1 MLTSK
6 QQSLLEAKNK
16 MVKFGKGVVKCRILI
31 LILGVLLL
39 IPSLFGMLSTRINY
53 DMLTY
58 LPEDMDTVK
67 GQNILLDDFGKGAF
81 SMVVVEGLETKEVA
95 DLKEKIQQVNHVES
109 VIWYDSL
116 MDLSVPMELLPE
128 KYYDAFNNGDAT
140 VMAVFFDTSTSADET
155 MEAITQI
162 RQTTEGQCFVSG
174 MSAMV
179 TDLKALCEQEE
190 PIYVG
195 LAVLFATIAMM
206 LFLDSWILP
215 FIFLASIGM
224 AILYNLGSNFM
235 LGEISYVTKA
245 LAAVLQLAVTM
256 DYSIFLWHSYSEEK
270 CNFNGDKKEAMA
282 QAIAHTITSVVGSSI
297 TTIAGFIALCFMSF
311 TLGWDLGI
319 VMAKGVLL
327 GVICCVTVLPSLILV
342 LDRPIE
348 KTMHR
353 SLLPKMDG
361 LSRFIT
367 KRAWVFLAIFLVIV
381 SPALYGYSNT
391 KMYYDFSESL
401 PQDLDYMIA
410 NTKLKD
416 RFDISTT
423 HMILADAKMEAKDA
437 QAMIKEID
445 QVDGVSYALGFNSV
459 VGSAVPEE
467 ILPSSITD
475 LLKND
480 KYQLFLIN
488 SQYSVASDEV
498 NGQITQINNI
508 LKKYDPNGMLIGE
521 ASCTKDL
528 IQVTNHDFNVVNII
542 SIISIFIIIALVLR
556 SISLPVI
563 LVAVIEFAVF
573 INLGIPFYTNVS
585 LPFVAPICISTIQLG
600 ATVDYAILMTTRYKR
615 ERFQGHDK
623 KEAVSIALSTSIS
636 SILVSALGF
645 FAATFGVGLYSNID
659 MISSMCNLMA
669 RGAIISMLSVMFI
682 LPAMLLLFD
691 PVIGKTTLGFRPKKQ
706 KVSQ

>member
-1 MLTSK
+1 
-6 QQSLLEAKNK
+6 
-16 MVKFGKGVVKCRILI
+16 
-31 LILGVLLL
+31 
-39 IPSLFGMLSTRINY
+39 
-53 DMLTY
+53 
-58 LPEDMDTVK
+58 
-67 GQNILLDDFGKGAF
+67 
-81 SMVVVEGLETKEVA
+81 
-95 DLKEKIQQVNHVES
+95 
-109 VIWYDSL
+109 
-116 MDLSVPMELLPE
+116 
-128 KYYDAFNNGDAT
+128 
-140 VMAVFFDTSTSADET
+140 
-155 MEAITQI
+155 
-162 RQTTEGQCFVSG
+162 
-174 MSAMV
+174 
-179 TDLKALCEQEE
+179 
-190 PIYVG
+190 
-195 LAVLFATIAMM
+195 
-206 LFLDSWILP
+206 
-215 FIFLASIGM
+215 
-224 AILYNLGSNFM
+224 
-235 LGEISYVTKA
+235 
-245 LAAVLQLAVTM
+245 
-256 DYSIFLWHSYSEEK
+256 
-270 CNFNGDKKEAMA
+270 
-282 QAIAHTITSVVGSSI
+282 
-297 TTIAGFIALCFMSF
+297 
-311 TLGWDLGI
+311 
-319 VMAKGVLL
+319 
-327 GVICCVTVLPSLILV
+327 
-342 LDRPIE
+342 
-348 KTMHR
+348 
-353 SLLPKMDG
+353 
-361 LSRFIT
+361 
-367 KRAWVFLAIFLVIV
+367 
-381 SPALYGYSNT
+381 
-391 KMYYDFSESL
+391 
-401 PQDLDYMIA
+401 MIA
-410 NTKLKD
+410 NTELKD

-423 HMILADAKMEAKDA
+423 HMILADSKMEAKNA

-445 QVDGVSYALGFNSV
+445 QLDGVSYALGFNSV

>member
-1 MLTSK
+1 
-6 QQSLLEAKNK
+6 
-16 MVKFGKGVVKCRILI
+16 
-31 LILGVLLL
+31 
-39 IPSLFGMLSTRINY
+39 
-53 DMLTY
+53 
-58 LPEDMDTVK
+58 
-67 GQNILLDDFGKGAF
+67 
-81 SMVVVEGLETKEVA
+81 
-95 DLKEKIQQVNHVES
+95 
-109 VIWYDSL
+109 
-116 MDLSVPMELLPE
+116 
-128 KYYDAFNNGDAT
+128 
-140 VMAVFFDTSTSADET
+140 
-155 MEAITQI
+155 
-162 RQTTEGQCFVSG
+162 
-174 MSAMV
+174 
-179 TDLKALCEQEE
+179 
-190 PIYVG
+190 
-195 LAVLFATIAMM
+195 
-206 LFLDSWILP
+206 
-215 FIFLASIGM
+215 
-224 AILYNLGSNFM
+224 
-235 LGEISYVTKA
+235 
-245 LAAVLQLAVTM
+245 
-256 DYSIFLWHSYSEEK
+256 
-270 CNFNGDKKEAMA
+270 
-282 QAIAHTITSVVGSSI
+282 
-297 TTIAGFIALCFMSF
+297 
-311 TLGWDLGI
+311 
-319 VMAKGVLL
+319 
-327 GVICCVTVLPSLILV
+327 
-342 LDRPIE
+342 
-348 KTMHR
+348 
-353 SLLPKMDG
+353 
-361 LSRFIT
+361 
-367 KRAWVFLAIFLVIV
+367 
-381 SPALYGYSNT
+381 
-391 KMYYDFSESL
+391 
-401 PQDLDYMIA
+401 MIA

-437 QAMIKEID
+437 QAMLKEID

>member
-1 MLTSK
+1 
-6 QQSLLEAKNK
+6 
-16 MVKFGKGVVKCRILI
+16 
-31 LILGVLLL
+31 
-39 IPSLFGMLSTRINY
+39 
-53 DMLTY
+53 
-58 LPEDMDTVK
+58 
-67 GQNILLDDFGKGAF
+67 
-81 SMVVVEGLETKEVA
+81 
-95 DLKEKIQQVNHVES
+95 
-109 VIWYDSL
+109 
-116 MDLSVPMELLPE
+116 
-128 KYYDAFNNGDAT
+128 
-140 VMAVFFDTSTSADET
+140 
-155 MEAITQI
+155 
-162 RQTTEGQCFVSG
+162 
-174 MSAMV
+174 
-179 TDLKALCEQEE
+179 
-190 PIYVG
+190 
-195 LAVLFATIAMM
+195 
-206 LFLDSWILP
+206 
-215 FIFLASIGM
+215 
-224 AILYNLGSNFM
+224 
-235 LGEISYVTKA
+235 
-245 LAAVLQLAVTM
+245 M

-270 CNFNGDKKEAMA
+270 CNFNGDRKEAMA

-381 SPALYGYSNT
+381 GPALYGYSNT

-508 LKKYDPNGMLIGE
+508 LKKI
-521 ASCTKDL
+521 
-528 IQVTNHDFNVVNII
+528 
-542 SIISIFIIIALVLR
+542 
-556 SISLPVI
+556 
-563 LVAVIEFAVF
+563 
-573 INLGIPFYTNVS
+573 
-585 LPFVAPICISTIQLG
+585 
-600 ATVDYAILMTTRYKR
+600 
-615 ERFQGHDK
+615 
-623 KEAVSIALSTSIS
+623 
-636 SILVSALGF
+636 
-645 FAATFGVGLYSNID
+645 
-659 MISSMCNLMA
+659 
-669 RGAIISMLSVMFI
+669 
-682 LPAMLLLFD
+682 
-691 PVIGKTTLGFRPKKQ
+691 
-706 KVSQ
+706 

>member
-1 MLTSK
+1 
-6 QQSLLEAKNK
+6 
-16 MVKFGKGVVKCRILI
+16 
-31 LILGVLLL
+31 
-39 IPSLFGMLSTRINY
+39 
-53 DMLTY
+53 
-58 LPEDMDTVK
+58 
-67 GQNILLDDFGKGAF
+67 
-81 SMVVVEGLETKEVA
+81 
-95 DLKEKIQQVNHVES
+95 
-109 VIWYDSL
+109 
-116 MDLSVPMELLPE
+116 
-128 KYYDAFNNGDAT
+128 
-140 VMAVFFDTSTSADET
+140 
-155 MEAITQI
+155 
-162 RQTTEGQCFVSG
+162 
-174 MSAMV
+174 
-179 TDLKALCEQEE
+179 
-190 PIYVG
+190 
-195 LAVLFATIAMM
+195 
-206 LFLDSWILP
+206 
-215 FIFLASIGM
+215 
-224 AILYNLGSNFM
+224 
-235 LGEISYVTKA
+235 
-245 LAAVLQLAVTM
+245 
-256 DYSIFLWHSYSEEK
+256 
-270 CNFNGDKKEAMA
+270 
-282 QAIAHTITSVVGSSI
+282 
-297 TTIAGFIALCFMSF
+297 
-311 TLGWDLGI
+311 
-319 VMAKGVLL
+319 
-327 GVICCVTVLPSLILV
+327 
-342 LDRPIE
+342 
-348 KTMHR
+348 
-353 SLLPKMDG
+353 
-361 LSRFIT
+361 
-367 KRAWVFLAIFLVIV
+367 
-381 SPALYGYSNT
+381 
-391 KMYYDFSESL
+391 
-401 PQDLDYMIA
+401 MIA

>member
-1 MLTSK
+1 
-6 QQSLLEAKNK
+6 
-16 MVKFGKGVVKCRILI
+16 
-31 LILGVLLL
+31 
-39 IPSLFGMLSTRINY
+39 
-53 DMLTY
+53 
-58 LPEDMDTVK
+58 
-67 GQNILLDDFGKGAF
+67 
-81 SMVVVEGLETKEVA
+81 
-95 DLKEKIQQVNHVES
+95 
-109 VIWYDSL
+109 
-116 MDLSVPMELLPE
+116 
-128 KYYDAFNNGDAT
+128 
-140 VMAVFFDTSTSADET
+140 
-155 MEAITQI
+155 
-162 RQTTEGQCFVSG
+162 
-174 MSAMV
+174 
-179 TDLKALCEQEE
+179 
-190 PIYVG
+190 
-195 LAVLFATIAMM
+195 
-206 LFLDSWILP
+206 
-215 FIFLASIGM
+215 
-224 AILYNLGSNFM
+224 
-235 LGEISYVTKA
+235 
-245 LAAVLQLAVTM
+245 
-256 DYSIFLWHSYSEEK
+256 
-270 CNFNGDKKEAMA
+270 
-282 QAIAHTITSVVGSSI
+282 
-297 TTIAGFIALCFMSF
+297 
-311 TLGWDLGI
+311 
-319 VMAKGVLL
+319 
-327 GVICCVTVLPSLILV
+327 
-342 LDRPIE
+342 
-348 KTMHR
+348 
-353 SLLPKMDG
+353 
-361 LSRFIT
+361 
-367 KRAWVFLAIFLVIV
+367 
-381 SPALYGYSNT
+381 
-391 KMYYDFSESL
+391 
-401 PQDLDYMIA
+401 MIA

-691 PVIGKTTLGFRPKKQ
+691 PVIGKTTLGFRSKKQ

>member
-1 MLTSK
+1 
-6 QQSLLEAKNK
+6 
-16 MVKFGKGVVKCRILI
+16 
-31 LILGVLLL
+31 
-39 IPSLFGMLSTRINY
+39 
-53 DMLTY
+53 
-58 LPEDMDTVK
+58 
-67 GQNILLDDFGKGAF
+67 
-81 SMVVVEGLETKEVA
+81 
-95 DLKEKIQQVNHVES
+95 
-109 VIWYDSL
+109 
-116 MDLSVPMELLPE
+116 
-128 KYYDAFNNGDAT
+128 
-140 VMAVFFDTSTSADET
+140 
-155 MEAITQI
+155 
-162 RQTTEGQCFVSG
+162 
-174 MSAMV
+174 
-179 TDLKALCEQEE
+179 
-190 PIYVG
+190 
-195 LAVLFATIAMM
+195 
-206 LFLDSWILP
+206 
-215 FIFLASIGM
+215 
-224 AILYNLGSNFM
+224 
-235 LGEISYVTKA
+235 
-245 LAAVLQLAVTM
+245 
-256 DYSIFLWHSYSEEK
+256 
-270 CNFNGDKKEAMA
+270 
-282 QAIAHTITSVVGSSI
+282 
-297 TTIAGFIALCFMSF
+297 
-311 TLGWDLGI
+311 
-319 VMAKGVLL
+319 
-327 GVICCVTVLPSLILV
+327 
-342 LDRPIE
+342 
-348 KTMHR
+348 
-353 SLLPKMDG
+353 
-361 LSRFIT
+361 
-367 KRAWVFLAIFLVIV
+367 
-381 SPALYGYSNT
+381 
-391 KMYYDFSESL
+391 
-401 PQDLDYMIA
+401 
-410 NTKLKD
+410 
-416 RFDISTT
+416 
-423 HMILADAKMEAKDA
+423 
-437 QAMIKEID
+437 MIKEID

-542 SIISIFIIIALVLR
+542 SIISIFIIISLVLR

-623 KEAVSIALSTSIS
+623 KKAVSIALSTSIS

-691 PVIGKTTLGFRPKKQ
+691 PVISKTTLGFRPKKQ

>member
-1 MLTSK
+1 
-6 QQSLLEAKNK
+6 
-16 MVKFGKGVVKCRILI
+16 
-31 LILGVLLL
+31 
-39 IPSLFGMLSTRINY
+39 
-53 DMLTY
+53 
-58 LPEDMDTVK
+58 
-67 GQNILLDDFGKGAF
+67 
-81 SMVVVEGLETKEVA
+81 
-95 DLKEKIQQVNHVES
+95 
-109 VIWYDSL
+109 
-116 MDLSVPMELLPE
+116 
-128 KYYDAFNNGDAT
+128 
-140 VMAVFFDTSTSADET
+140 
-155 MEAITQI
+155 
-162 RQTTEGQCFVSG
+162 
-174 MSAMV
+174 
-179 TDLKALCEQEE
+179 
-190 PIYVG
+190 
-195 LAVLFATIAMM
+195 
-206 LFLDSWILP
+206 
-215 FIFLASIGM
+215 
-224 AILYNLGSNFM
+224 
-235 LGEISYVTKA
+235 
-245 LAAVLQLAVTM
+245 
-256 DYSIFLWHSYSEEK
+256 
-270 CNFNGDKKEAMA
+270 
-282 QAIAHTITSVVGSSI
+282 
-297 TTIAGFIALCFMSF
+297 
-311 TLGWDLGI
+311 
-319 VMAKGVLL
+319 
-327 GVICCVTVLPSLILV
+327 
-342 LDRPIE
+342 
-348 KTMHR
+348 
-353 SLLPKMDG
+353 
-361 LSRFIT
+361 
-367 KRAWVFLAIFLVIV
+367 
-381 SPALYGYSNT
+381 
-391 KMYYDFSESL
+391 MYYDFSESL

-521 ASCTKDL
+521 APCTKDL

-623 KEAVSIALSTSIS
+623 KEAVSIALSTSIF

>member
-1 MLTSK
+1 
-6 QQSLLEAKNK
+6 
-16 MVKFGKGVVKCRILI
+16 
-31 LILGVLLL
+31 
-39 IPSLFGMLSTRINY
+39 
-53 DMLTY
+53 
-58 LPEDMDTVK
+58 
-67 GQNILLDDFGKGAF
+67 
-81 SMVVVEGLETKEVA
+81 
-95 DLKEKIQQVNHVES
+95 
-109 VIWYDSL
+109 
-116 MDLSVPMELLPE
+116 
-128 KYYDAFNNGDAT
+128 
-140 VMAVFFDTSTSADET
+140 
-155 MEAITQI
+155 
-162 RQTTEGQCFVSG
+162 
-174 MSAMV
+174 
-179 TDLKALCEQEE
+179 
-190 PIYVG
+190 
-195 LAVLFATIAMM
+195 
-206 LFLDSWILP
+206 
-215 FIFLASIGM
+215 
-224 AILYNLGSNFM
+224 
-235 LGEISYVTKA
+235 
-245 LAAVLQLAVTM
+245 
-256 DYSIFLWHSYSEEK
+256 
-270 CNFNGDKKEAMA
+270 
-282 QAIAHTITSVVGSSI
+282 
-297 TTIAGFIALCFMSF
+297 
-311 TLGWDLGI
+311 
-319 VMAKGVLL
+319 
-327 GVICCVTVLPSLILV
+327 
-342 LDRPIE
+342 
-348 KTMHR
+348 
-353 SLLPKMDG
+353 
-361 LSRFIT
+361 
-367 KRAWVFLAIFLVIV
+367 
-381 SPALYGYSNT
+381 
-391 KMYYDFSESL
+391 
-401 PQDLDYMIA
+401 
-410 NTKLKD
+410 
-416 RFDISTT
+416 
-423 HMILADAKMEAKDA
+423 MEAKDA
-437 QAMIKEID
+437 QAMLKEID

>member
-1 MLTSK
+1 
-6 QQSLLEAKNK
+6 
-16 MVKFGKGVVKCRILI
+16 
-31 LILGVLLL
+31 
-39 IPSLFGMLSTRINY
+39 
-53 DMLTY
+53 
-58 LPEDMDTVK
+58 
-67 GQNILLDDFGKGAF
+67 
-81 SMVVVEGLETKEVA
+81 
-95 DLKEKIQQVNHVES
+95 
-109 VIWYDSL
+109 
-116 MDLSVPMELLPE
+116 
-128 KYYDAFNNGDAT
+128 
-140 VMAVFFDTSTSADET
+140 
-155 MEAITQI
+155 
-162 RQTTEGQCFVSG
+162 
-174 MSAMV
+174 
-179 TDLKALCEQEE
+179 
-190 PIYVG
+190 
-195 LAVLFATIAMM
+195 
-206 LFLDSWILP
+206 
-215 FIFLASIGM
+215 
-224 AILYNLGSNFM
+224 
-235 LGEISYVTKA
+235 
-245 LAAVLQLAVTM
+245 
-256 DYSIFLWHSYSEEK
+256 
-270 CNFNGDKKEAMA
+270 
-282 QAIAHTITSVVGSSI
+282 
-297 TTIAGFIALCFMSF
+297 
-311 TLGWDLGI
+311 
-319 VMAKGVLL
+319 
-327 GVICCVTVLPSLILV
+327 
-342 LDRPIE
+342 
-348 KTMHR
+348 
-353 SLLPKMDG
+353 
-361 LSRFIT
+361 
-367 KRAWVFLAIFLVIV
+367 
-381 SPALYGYSNT
+381 
-391 KMYYDFSESL
+391 
-401 PQDLDYMIA
+401 
-410 NTKLKD
+410 
-416 RFDISTT
+416 
-423 HMILADAKMEAKDA
+423 MEAKDA

>member
-1 MLTSK
+1 
-6 QQSLLEAKNK
+6 
-16 MVKFGKGVVKCRILI
+16 
-31 LILGVLLL
+31 
-39 IPSLFGMLSTRINY
+39 
-53 DMLTY
+53 
-58 LPEDMDTVK
+58 
-67 GQNILLDDFGKGAF
+67 
-81 SMVVVEGLETKEVA
+81 
-95 DLKEKIQQVNHVES
+95 
-109 VIWYDSL
+109 
-116 MDLSVPMELLPE
+116 
-128 KYYDAFNNGDAT
+128 
-140 VMAVFFDTSTSADET
+140 
-155 MEAITQI
+155 
-162 RQTTEGQCFVSG
+162 
-174 MSAMV
+174 
-179 TDLKALCEQEE
+179 
-190 PIYVG
+190 
-195 LAVLFATIAMM
+195 
-206 LFLDSWILP
+206 
-215 FIFLASIGM
+215 
-224 AILYNLGSNFM
+224 
-235 LGEISYVTKA
+235 
-245 LAAVLQLAVTM
+245 
-256 DYSIFLWHSYSEEK
+256 
-270 CNFNGDKKEAMA
+270 
-282 QAIAHTITSVVGSSI
+282 
-297 TTIAGFIALCFMSF
+297 
-311 TLGWDLGI
+311 
-319 VMAKGVLL
+319 
-327 GVICCVTVLPSLILV
+327 
-342 LDRPIE
+342 
-348 KTMHR
+348 
-353 SLLPKMDG
+353 
-361 LSRFIT
+361 
-367 KRAWVFLAIFLVIV
+367 
-381 SPALYGYSNT
+381 
-391 KMYYDFSESL
+391 
-401 PQDLDYMIA
+401 MIA
-410 NTKLKD
+410 NTELKD

-423 HMILADAKMEAKDA
+423 HMILADSKMEAKNA

-445 QVDGVSYALGFNSV
+445 QLDGVSYALGFNSV

-498 NGQITQINNI
+498 NSQITQINNI

>member
-1 MLTSK
+1 
-6 QQSLLEAKNK
+6 
-16 MVKFGKGVVKCRILI
+16 
-31 LILGVLLL
+31 
-39 IPSLFGMLSTRINY
+39 
-53 DMLTY
+53 
-58 LPEDMDTVK
+58 
-67 GQNILLDDFGKGAF
+67 
-81 SMVVVEGLETKEVA
+81 
-95 DLKEKIQQVNHVES
+95 
-109 VIWYDSL
+109 
-116 MDLSVPMELLPE
+116 
-128 KYYDAFNNGDAT
+128 
-140 VMAVFFDTSTSADET
+140 
-155 MEAITQI
+155 
-162 RQTTEGQCFVSG
+162 
-174 MSAMV
+174 
-179 TDLKALCEQEE
+179 
-190 PIYVG
+190 
-195 LAVLFATIAMM
+195 
-206 LFLDSWILP
+206 
-215 FIFLASIGM
+215 
-224 AILYNLGSNFM
+224 
-235 LGEISYVTKA
+235 
-245 LAAVLQLAVTM
+245 
-256 DYSIFLWHSYSEEK
+256 
-270 CNFNGDKKEAMA
+270 
-282 QAIAHTITSVVGSSI
+282 
-297 TTIAGFIALCFMSF
+297 
-311 TLGWDLGI
+311 
-319 VMAKGVLL
+319 
-327 GVICCVTVLPSLILV
+327 
-342 LDRPIE
+342 
-348 KTMHR
+348 
-353 SLLPKMDG
+353 
-361 LSRFIT
+361 
-367 KRAWVFLAIFLVIV
+367 
-381 SPALYGYSNT
+381 
-391 KMYYDFSESL
+391 
-401 PQDLDYMIA
+401 MIA

-508 LKKYDPNGMLIGE
+508 LKKYVPNGMLIGE

>member
-1 MLTSK
+1 
-6 QQSLLEAKNK
+6 
-16 MVKFGKGVVKCRILI
+16 
-31 LILGVLLL
+31 
-39 IPSLFGMLSTRINY
+39 
-53 DMLTY
+53 
-58 LPEDMDTVK
+58 
-67 GQNILLDDFGKGAF
+67 
-81 SMVVVEGLETKEVA
+81 
-95 DLKEKIQQVNHVES
+95 
-109 VIWYDSL
+109 
-116 MDLSVPMELLPE
+116 
-128 KYYDAFNNGDAT
+128 
-140 VMAVFFDTSTSADET
+140 
-155 MEAITQI
+155 
-162 RQTTEGQCFVSG
+162 
-174 MSAMV
+174 
-179 TDLKALCEQEE
+179 
-190 PIYVG
+190 
-195 LAVLFATIAMM
+195 
-206 LFLDSWILP
+206 
-215 FIFLASIGM
+215 
-224 AILYNLGSNFM
+224 
-235 LGEISYVTKA
+235 
-245 LAAVLQLAVTM
+245 
-256 DYSIFLWHSYSEEK
+256 
-270 CNFNGDKKEAMA
+270 
-282 QAIAHTITSVVGSSI
+282 
-297 TTIAGFIALCFMSF
+297 
-311 TLGWDLGI
+311 
-319 VMAKGVLL
+319 
-327 GVICCVTVLPSLILV
+327 
-342 LDRPIE
+342 
-348 KTMHR
+348 
-353 SLLPKMDG
+353 
-361 LSRFIT
+361 
-367 KRAWVFLAIFLVIV
+367 
-381 SPALYGYSNT
+381 
-391 KMYYDFSESL
+391 
-401 PQDLDYMIA
+401 
-410 NTKLKD
+410 
-416 RFDISTT
+416 
-423 HMILADAKMEAKDA
+423 MILADAKMEAKDA

-615 ERFQGHDK
+615 ERFQGHNK

>member
-1 MLTSK
+1 
-6 QQSLLEAKNK
+6 
-16 MVKFGKGVVKCRILI
+16 
-31 LILGVLLL
+31 
-39 IPSLFGMLSTRINY
+39 
-53 DMLTY
+53 
-58 LPEDMDTVK
+58 
-67 GQNILLDDFGKGAF
+67 
-81 SMVVVEGLETKEVA
+81 
-95 DLKEKIQQVNHVES
+95 
-109 VIWYDSL
+109 
-116 MDLSVPMELLPE
+116 
-128 KYYDAFNNGDAT
+128 
-140 VMAVFFDTSTSADET
+140 
-155 MEAITQI
+155 
-162 RQTTEGQCFVSG
+162 
-174 MSAMV
+174 
-179 TDLKALCEQEE
+179 
-190 PIYVG
+190 
-195 LAVLFATIAMM
+195 
-206 LFLDSWILP
+206 
-215 FIFLASIGM
+215 
-224 AILYNLGSNFM
+224 
-235 LGEISYVTKA
+235 
-245 LAAVLQLAVTM
+245 
-256 DYSIFLWHSYSEEK
+256 
-270 CNFNGDKKEAMA
+270 
-282 QAIAHTITSVVGSSI
+282 
-297 TTIAGFIALCFMSF
+297 
-311 TLGWDLGI
+311 
-319 VMAKGVLL
+319 
-327 GVICCVTVLPSLILV
+327 
-342 LDRPIE
+342 
-348 KTMHR
+348 
-353 SLLPKMDG
+353 
-361 LSRFIT
+361 
-367 KRAWVFLAIFLVIV
+367 
-381 SPALYGYSNT
+381 
-391 KMYYDFSESL
+391 
-401 PQDLDYMIA
+401 
-410 NTKLKD
+410 
-416 RFDISTT
+416 
-423 HMILADAKMEAKDA
+423 MILADAKMEAKDA

>member
-1 MLTSK
+1 
-6 QQSLLEAKNK
+6 
-16 MVKFGKGVVKCRILI
+16 
-31 LILGVLLL
+31 
-39 IPSLFGMLSTRINY
+39 
-53 DMLTY
+53 
-58 LPEDMDTVK
+58 
-67 GQNILLDDFGKGAF
+67 
-81 SMVVVEGLETKEVA
+81 
-95 DLKEKIQQVNHVES
+95 
-109 VIWYDSL
+109 
-116 MDLSVPMELLPE
+116 
-128 KYYDAFNNGDAT
+128 
-140 VMAVFFDTSTSADET
+140 
-155 MEAITQI
+155 
-162 RQTTEGQCFVSG
+162 
-174 MSAMV
+174 
-179 TDLKALCEQEE
+179 
-190 PIYVG
+190 
-195 LAVLFATIAMM
+195 
-206 LFLDSWILP
+206 
-215 FIFLASIGM
+215 
-224 AILYNLGSNFM
+224 
-235 LGEISYVTKA
+235 
-245 LAAVLQLAVTM
+245 
-256 DYSIFLWHSYSEEK
+256 
-270 CNFNGDKKEAMA
+270 
-282 QAIAHTITSVVGSSI
+282 
-297 TTIAGFIALCFMSF
+297 
-311 TLGWDLGI
+311 
-319 VMAKGVLL
+319 
-327 GVICCVTVLPSLILV
+327 
-342 LDRPIE
+342 
-348 KTMHR
+348 
-353 SLLPKMDG
+353 
-361 LSRFIT
+361 
-367 KRAWVFLAIFLVIV
+367 
-381 SPALYGYSNT
+381 
-391 KMYYDFSESL
+391 
-401 PQDLDYMIA
+401 MIA
-410 NTKLKD
+410 NTELKD

-423 HMILADAKMEAKDA
+423 HMILADAKMEAKNA

-445 QVDGVSYALGFNSV
+445 QLDGVSYALGFNSV

-498 NGQITQINNI
+498 NNQITQINNI

>member
-1 MLTSK
+1 
-6 QQSLLEAKNK
+6 
-16 MVKFGKGVVKCRILI
+16 
-31 LILGVLLL
+31 
-39 IPSLFGMLSTRINY
+39 
-53 DMLTY
+53 
-58 LPEDMDTVK
+58 
-67 GQNILLDDFGKGAF
+67 
-81 SMVVVEGLETKEVA
+81 
-95 DLKEKIQQVNHVES
+95 
-109 VIWYDSL
+109 
-116 MDLSVPMELLPE
+116 
-128 KYYDAFNNGDAT
+128 
-140 VMAVFFDTSTSADET
+140 
-155 MEAITQI
+155 
-162 RQTTEGQCFVSG
+162 
-174 MSAMV
+174 
-179 TDLKALCEQEE
+179 
-190 PIYVG
+190 
-195 LAVLFATIAMM
+195 
-206 LFLDSWILP
+206 
-215 FIFLASIGM
+215 
-224 AILYNLGSNFM
+224 
-235 LGEISYVTKA
+235 
-245 LAAVLQLAVTM
+245 
-256 DYSIFLWHSYSEEK
+256 
-270 CNFNGDKKEAMA
+270 
-282 QAIAHTITSVVGSSI
+282 
-297 TTIAGFIALCFMSF
+297 
-311 TLGWDLGI
+311 
-319 VMAKGVLL
+319 
-327 GVICCVTVLPSLILV
+327 
-342 LDRPIE
+342 
-348 KTMHR
+348 
-353 SLLPKMDG
+353 
-361 LSRFIT
+361 
-367 KRAWVFLAIFLVIV
+367 
-381 SPALYGYSNT
+381 
-391 KMYYDFSESL
+391 MYYDFSESL

-410 NTKLKD
+410 NTELKD

-423 HMILADAKMEAKDA
+423 HMILADSKMEAKNA

-445 QVDGVSYALGFNSV
+445 QLDGVSYALGFNSV

-498 NGQITQINNI
+498 NSQITQINNI

-615 ERFQGHDK
+615 ERFQGHNK

>member
-1 MLTSK
+1 
-6 QQSLLEAKNK
+6 

-206 LFLDSWILP
+206 LFLDSWILR

>member
-1 MLTSK
+1 
-6 QQSLLEAKNK
+6 
-16 MVKFGKGVVKCRILI
+16 
-31 LILGVLLL
+31 
-39 IPSLFGMLSTRINY
+39 
-53 DMLTY
+53 
-58 LPEDMDTVK
+58 
-67 GQNILLDDFGKGAF
+67 
-81 SMVVVEGLETKEVA
+81 
-95 DLKEKIQQVNHVES
+95 
-109 VIWYDSL
+109 
-116 MDLSVPMELLPE
+116 
-128 KYYDAFNNGDAT
+128 
-140 VMAVFFDTSTSADET
+140 MA
-155 MEAITQI
+155 
-162 RQTTEGQCFVSG
+162 
-174 MSAMV
+174 
-179 TDLKALCEQEE
+179 
-190 PIYVG
+190 
-195 LAVLFATIAMM
+195 
-206 LFLDSWILP
+206 
-215 FIFLASIGM
+215 
-224 AILYNLGSNFM
+224 
-235 LGEISYVTKA
+235 
-245 LAAVLQLAVTM
+245 
-256 DYSIFLWHSYSEEK
+256 
-270 CNFNGDKKEAMA
+270 
-282 QAIAHTITSVVGSSI
+282 
-297 TTIAGFIALCFMSF
+297 
-311 TLGWDLGI
+311 
-319 VMAKGVLL
+319 
-327 GVICCVTVLPSLILV
+327 
-342 LDRPIE
+342 
-348 KTMHR
+348 
-353 SLLPKMDG
+353 
-361 LSRFIT
+361 
-367 KRAWVFLAIFLVIV
+367 
-381 SPALYGYSNT
+381 

>member
-1 MLTSK
+1 
-6 QQSLLEAKNK
+6 
-16 MVKFGKGVVKCRILI
+16 
-31 LILGVLLL
+31 
-39 IPSLFGMLSTRINY
+39 
-53 DMLTY
+53 
-58 LPEDMDTVK
+58 
-67 GQNILLDDFGKGAF
+67 
-81 SMVVVEGLETKEVA
+81 
-95 DLKEKIQQVNHVES
+95 
-109 VIWYDSL
+109 
-116 MDLSVPMELLPE
+116 
-128 KYYDAFNNGDAT
+128 
-140 VMAVFFDTSTSADET
+140 
-155 MEAITQI
+155 
-162 RQTTEGQCFVSG
+162 
-174 MSAMV
+174 
-179 TDLKALCEQEE
+179 
-190 PIYVG
+190 
-195 LAVLFATIAMM
+195 
-206 LFLDSWILP
+206 
-215 FIFLASIGM
+215 
-224 AILYNLGSNFM
+224 
-235 LGEISYVTKA
+235 
-245 LAAVLQLAVTM
+245 
-256 DYSIFLWHSYSEEK
+256 
-270 CNFNGDKKEAMA
+270 
-282 QAIAHTITSVVGSSI
+282 
-297 TTIAGFIALCFMSF
+297 
-311 TLGWDLGI
+311 
-319 VMAKGVLL
+319 
-327 GVICCVTVLPSLILV
+327 
-342 LDRPIE
+342 
-348 KTMHR
+348 
-353 SLLPKMDG
+353 
-361 LSRFIT
+361 
-367 KRAWVFLAIFLVIV
+367 
-381 SPALYGYSNT
+381 
-391 KMYYDFSESL
+391 
-401 PQDLDYMIA
+401 MIA

-615 ERFQGHDK
+615 ERFQGHNK

>member
-1 MLTSK
+1 
-6 QQSLLEAKNK
+6 

>member
-1 MLTSK
+1 
-6 QQSLLEAKNK
+6 
-16 MVKFGKGVVKCRILI
+16 
-31 LILGVLLL
+31 
-39 IPSLFGMLSTRINY
+39 
-53 DMLTY
+53 
-58 LPEDMDTVK
+58 
-67 GQNILLDDFGKGAF
+67 
-81 SMVVVEGLETKEVA
+81 
-95 DLKEKIQQVNHVES
+95 
-109 VIWYDSL
+109 
-116 MDLSVPMELLPE
+116 
-128 KYYDAFNNGDAT
+128 
-140 VMAVFFDTSTSADET
+140 
-155 MEAITQI
+155 
-162 RQTTEGQCFVSG
+162 
-174 MSAMV
+174 
-179 TDLKALCEQEE
+179 
-190 PIYVG
+190 
-195 LAVLFATIAMM
+195 
-206 LFLDSWILP
+206 
-215 FIFLASIGM
+215 
-224 AILYNLGSNFM
+224 
-235 LGEISYVTKA
+235 
-245 LAAVLQLAVTM
+245 
-256 DYSIFLWHSYSEEK
+256 
-270 CNFNGDKKEAMA
+270 
-282 QAIAHTITSVVGSSI
+282 
-297 TTIAGFIALCFMSF
+297 
-311 TLGWDLGI
+311 
-319 VMAKGVLL
+319 
-327 GVICCVTVLPSLILV
+327 
-342 LDRPIE
+342 
-348 KTMHR
+348 
-353 SLLPKMDG
+353 
-361 LSRFIT
+361 
-367 KRAWVFLAIFLVIV
+367 
-381 SPALYGYSNT
+381 
-391 KMYYDFSESL
+391 
-401 PQDLDYMIA
+401 MIA

-423 HMILADAKMEAKDA
+423 HMILADAKTEAKDA

-615 ERFQGHDK
+615 ERFQGHNK

>member
-1 MLTSK
+1 M
-6 QQSLLEAKNK
+6 
-16 MVKFGKGVVKCRILI
+16 
-31 LILGVLLL
+31 
-39 IPSLFGMLSTRINY
+39 TR
-53 DMLTY
+53 
-58 LPEDMDTVK
+58 
-67 GQNILLDDFGKGAF
+67 
-81 SMVVVEGLETKEVA
+81 
-95 DLKEKIQQVNHVES
+95 KIARKTQAR
-109 VIWYDSL
+109 L
-116 MDLSVPMELLPE
+116 
-128 KYYDAFNNGDAT
+128 
-140 VMAVFFDTSTSADET
+140 VMKRD
-155 MEAITQI
+155 
-162 RQTTEGQCFVSG
+162 
-174 MSAMV
+174 
-179 TDLKALCEQEE
+179 K
-190 PIYVG
+190 P
-195 LAVLFATIAMM
+195 
-206 LFLDSWILP
+206 
-215 FIFLASIGM
+215 
-224 AILYNLGSNFM
+224 
-235 LGEISYVTKA
+235 
-245 LAAVLQLAVTM
+245 
-256 DYSIFLWHSYSEEK
+256 SIF
-270 CNFNGDKKEAMA
+270 
-282 QAIAHTITSVVGSSI
+282 GS
-297 TTIAGFIALCFMSF
+297 
-311 TLGWDLGI
+311 
-319 VMAKGVLL
+319 
-327 GVICCVTVLPSLILV
+327 
-342 LDRPIE
+342 
-348 KTMHR
+348 
-353 SLLPKMDG
+353 
-361 LSRFIT
+361 
-367 KRAWVFLAIFLVIV
+367 
-381 SPALYGYSNT
+381 
-391 KMYYDFSESL
+391 
-401 PQDLDYMIA
+401 
-410 NTKLKD
+410 KD

>member
-1 MLTSK
+1 
-6 QQSLLEAKNK
+6 
-16 MVKFGKGVVKCRILI
+16 
-31 LILGVLLL
+31 
-39 IPSLFGMLSTRINY
+39 
-53 DMLTY
+53 
-58 LPEDMDTVK
+58 
-67 GQNILLDDFGKGAF
+67 
-81 SMVVVEGLETKEVA
+81 
-95 DLKEKIQQVNHVES
+95 
-109 VIWYDSL
+109 
-116 MDLSVPMELLPE
+116 
-128 KYYDAFNNGDAT
+128 
-140 VMAVFFDTSTSADET
+140 
-155 MEAITQI
+155 
-162 RQTTEGQCFVSG
+162 
-174 MSAMV
+174 
-179 TDLKALCEQEE
+179 
-190 PIYVG
+190 
-195 LAVLFATIAMM
+195 
-206 LFLDSWILP
+206 
-215 FIFLASIGM
+215 
-224 AILYNLGSNFM
+224 
-235 LGEISYVTKA
+235 
-245 LAAVLQLAVTM
+245 
-256 DYSIFLWHSYSEEK
+256 
-270 CNFNGDKKEAMA
+270 
-282 QAIAHTITSVVGSSI
+282 
-297 TTIAGFIALCFMSF
+297 
-311 TLGWDLGI
+311 
-319 VMAKGVLL
+319 
-327 GVICCVTVLPSLILV
+327 
-342 LDRPIE
+342 
-348 KTMHR
+348 
-353 SLLPKMDG
+353 
-361 LSRFIT
+361 
-367 KRAWVFLAIFLVIV
+367 
-381 SPALYGYSNT
+381 
-391 KMYYDFSESL
+391 
-401 PQDLDYMIA
+401 MIA

-669 RGAIISMLSVMFI
+669 RGAIISM
-682 LPAMLLLFD
+682 
-691 PVIGKTTLGFRPKKQ
+691 GFRPKKQ

>member
-1 MLTSK
+1 
-6 QQSLLEAKNK
+6 
-16 MVKFGKGVVKCRILI
+16 
-31 LILGVLLL
+31 
-39 IPSLFGMLSTRINY
+39 
-53 DMLTY
+53 
-58 LPEDMDTVK
+58 
-67 GQNILLDDFGKGAF
+67 
-81 SMVVVEGLETKEVA
+81 
-95 DLKEKIQQVNHVES
+95 
-109 VIWYDSL
+109 
-116 MDLSVPMELLPE
+116 
-128 KYYDAFNNGDAT
+128 
-140 VMAVFFDTSTSADET
+140 
-155 MEAITQI
+155 
-162 RQTTEGQCFVSG
+162 
-174 MSAMV
+174 
-179 TDLKALCEQEE
+179 
-190 PIYVG
+190 
-195 LAVLFATIAMM
+195 
-206 LFLDSWILP
+206 
-215 FIFLASIGM
+215 
-224 AILYNLGSNFM
+224 
-235 LGEISYVTKA
+235 
-245 LAAVLQLAVTM
+245 
-256 DYSIFLWHSYSEEK
+256 
-270 CNFNGDKKEAMA
+270 
-282 QAIAHTITSVVGSSI
+282 
-297 TTIAGFIALCFMSF
+297 
-311 TLGWDLGI
+311 
-319 VMAKGVLL
+319 
-327 GVICCVTVLPSLILV
+327 
-342 LDRPIE
+342 
-348 KTMHR
+348 
-353 SLLPKMDG
+353 
-361 LSRFIT
+361 
-367 KRAWVFLAIFLVIV
+367 
-381 SPALYGYSNT
+381 
-391 KMYYDFSESL
+391 
-401 PQDLDYMIA
+401 MIA

-521 ASCTKDL
+521 APCTKDL